1 MAPLDQDFRD
11 LLSEFLDAEVEFLIV
26 GAHALAL
33 QGHVRATKDL
43 DVWIK
48 PSQENAQRG
57 FLALA
62 RFGAPLQGTRPEEFA
77 TPGLILQI
85 DLPPVRIDVINSIEG
100 ISFEEAWSEHA
111 TGFFFG
117 LEVHALGR
125 DGLLRNKR
133 AAGRPQDLADVDWL
147 ERHPPKP

>member
-11 LLSEFLDAEVEFLIV
+11 LLSECLAARVEFLVV

-33 QGHVRATKDL
+33 QGHIRATKDL
-43 DVWIK
+43 DIWVR
-48 PSQENAQRG
+48 PSEENAQRI

-62 RFGAPLQGTRPEEFA
+62 RFGAPLQGFRAEEFA

-85 DLPPVRIDVINSIEG
+85 GLPPVRIDVITSIDG
-100 ISFEEAWSEHA
+100 VGFEEAWEEHA

-117 LEVHALGR
+117 LEVPALGR
-125 DGLLRNKR
+125 LGLLKNKR

-147 ERHPPKP
+147 ERHPAPS